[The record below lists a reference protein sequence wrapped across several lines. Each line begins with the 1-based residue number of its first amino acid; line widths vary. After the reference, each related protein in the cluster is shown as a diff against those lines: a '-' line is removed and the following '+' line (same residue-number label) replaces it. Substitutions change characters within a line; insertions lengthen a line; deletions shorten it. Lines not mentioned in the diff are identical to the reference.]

1 MNTNDYI
8 SVVLPCYNEGEMIY
22 DNIKKTVEIIQTIT
36 ERFEIVCVND
46 GSEDNTEAELLKAE
60 KKYNNVKCI
69 SYSKNAGKG
78 HALQVGTAAAKG
90 DYIAFVDSDLELSP
104 IFLKRYLE
112 IMKEQEADAVIGSKL
127 HPESKIDY
135 PKIRKVLSLGYYVL
149 LKILFRLK
157 VKDTQTGLKVFKA
170 DIIKEVMPKIIVKG
184 YAFDIEVLAIINR
197 KGYKIV
203 DAPIEL
209 VFSRENVRGRIRM
222 KDIWKMFMD
231 TCSIFYRVEVKK
243 VYD

>member
-1 MNTNDYI
+1 M
-8 SVVLPCYNEGEMIY
+8 
-22 DNIKKTVEIIQTIT
+22 
-36 ERFEIVCVND
+36 
-46 GSEDNTEAELLKAE
+46 
-60 KKYNNVKCI
+60 
-69 SYSKNAGKG
+69 
-78 HALQVGTAAAKG
+78 
-90 DYIAFVDSDLELSP
+90 
-104 IFLKRYLE
+104 
-112 IMKEQEADAVIGSKL
+112 
-127 HPESKIDY
+127 
-135 PKIRKVLSLGYYVL
+135 
-149 LKILFRLK
+149 
-157 VKDTQTGLKVFKA
+157 KDTQTGLKVFKA

-209 VFSRENVRGRIRM
+209 VFSRGNVRGRIRM